1 MYAMGDERHTAQR
14 VARRGKE
21 LYERNIRSEVEPKYE
36 GRFLAL
42 DVESGD
48 YEVGND
54 ALPTSAR
61 LRERKP
67 DAVLYLIRVG
77 RPAAFRLGGRNLA
90 ARS

>member
-1 MYAMGDERHTAQR
+1 MEGERDAAQG
-14 VARRGKE
+14 VARRGRA
-21 LYERNIRSEVEPKYE
+21 LYERDVRSEVEPEHE

-48 YEVGND
+48 YEVGDD

-61 LRERKP
+61 LRARKP
-67 DAVLYLIRVG
+67 DAVLYLIRIG
-77 RPAAFRLGGRNLA
+77 RPAAFRLGGRDLT